1 MTASITFILALTS
14 QNSTQ
19 FHQTFLKAT
28 LCSMCHSK
36 SWGQEEGKAEK
47 MLCLFSKHL
56 LCACVVSHVQL
67 CDPMDCIAC
76 LAPLSM
82 AFPGQ
87 EDWSGLPFLAPR
99 DLSEPGIE
107 PESPESLALAGDFF
121 TAKPPGKTPGLTSSS
136 EIQTIKM
143 EAGAK

>member
-1 MTASITFILALTS
+1 
-14 QNSTQ
+14 
-19 FHQTFLKAT
+19 
-28 LCSMCHSK
+28 
-36 SWGQEEGKAEK
+36 
-47 MLCLFSKHL
+47 
-56 LCACVVSHVQL
+56 
-67 CDPMDCIAC
+67 
-76 LAPLSM
+76 M